1 MTVLGLLSALLLK
14 PAALVVVALG
24 VTALMRRTGSDARH
38 AVWVAAIVAVLALPV
53 LAALLPDLRVSSL
66 DDGLRRVSVAVQ
78 PPPVTPEAR
87 NARPSDLS
95 SPPGDQA
102 LTPTAIGAE
111 RQLSLASATFL
122 IWMFVAMVLL
132 SRRVAAEV
140 HAHRMARRARHASH
154 RMIRLGA
161 RIARDSGLTS
171 VDLRVSGFV
180 SSPAVVGLFS
190 PIVLLPESAE
200 SWTDAD
206 LEPMLAHELTHV
218 ARRDCL
224 TNLCGDV
231 AACFYWC
238 NPLVRLSAKRLRLE
252 AERAC
257 DERVIGAGADPRS
270 YAELLLRVAHA
281 DRSVPS
287 LTHAATAMSRA
298 RELESRLV
306 ALLDGCA
313 PPARVSKG
321 VATVLVAVGVSITVS
336 AAALTV
342 SAAEVSVPDAAV
354 RVQNAMLPEP
364 DRLGDSLAS
373 PASERLPNG
382 MEQRELDKRAGDAL
396 AGVDAVFARRLLD
409 ATRQAPTHSADLVSD
424 RARWAL
430 GRTTN
435 GRLVEPLLESL
446 SDGDWRVQAYAAWA
460 LAIAGD
466 ARAVPQ
472 LIPLV
477 GHPVWRVRAMAAHA
491 IRESRDARGFDA
503 MRAALIDPAWQ
514 VRVEAVEYM
523 AARGGNDARSLIRA
537 RLEDRHVAVQ
547 HAARGALGIH

>member
-1 MTVLGLLSALLLK
+1 V
-14 PAALVVVALG
+14 
-24 VTALMRRTGSDARH
+24 
-38 AVWVAAIVAVLALPV
+38 
-53 LAALLPDLRVSSL
+53 
-66 DDGLRRVSVAVQ
+66 
-78 PPPVTPEAR
+78 
-87 NARPSDLS
+87 
-95 SPPGDQA
+95 
-102 LTPTAIGAE
+102 
-111 RQLSLASATFL
+111 
-122 IWMFVAMVLL
+122 
-132 SRRVAAEV
+132 
-140 HAHRMARRARHASH
+140 
-154 RMIRLGA
+154 
-161 RIARDSGLTS
+161 SGL
-171 VDLRVSGFV
+171 V

-200 SWTDAD
+200 WWTDAD

-224 TNLCGDV
+224 TNLCADV
-231 AACFYWC
+231 AACLYWC

-257 DERVIGAGADPRS
+257 DERVIGEGTDPRS

-281 DRSVPS
+281 DRSAPS

-313 PPARVSKG
+313 PPARVPKG
-321 VATVLVAVGVSITVS
+321 AATVLAAVGVSITLS

-342 SAAEVSVPDAAV
+342 SAAEVSVPDAPA
-354 RVQNAMLPEP
+354 RIQNGMLPEP
-364 DRLGDSLAS
+364 DRVGDSLAS
-373 PASERLPNG
+373 PASERVPNG
-382 MEQRELDKRAGDAL
+382 MEQRELDRRIGDAL
-396 AGVDAVFARRLLD
+396 AGIDAAFAERLVG
-409 ATRQAPTHSADLVSD
+409 ASRQAPTHAADLVSD

-466 ARAVPQ
+466 ARTVPQ
-472 LIPLV
+472 LIPLI

-503 MRAALIDPAWQ
+503 MRVALTDPAWQ
-514 VRVEAVEYM
+514 VRMEAVEYM
-523 AARGGNDARSLIRA
+523 AARGGDDARSLIRA

-547 HAARGALGIH
+547 RAARGALGIH